1 MIPFGPYP
9 LEAVEPA
16 AAAVTA
22 LLSGSE
28 AHAAC
33 RALMQHLRDLPGVL
47 PEQQV
52 EYITSF
58 LSMAGEEE
66 ASAAGACQGYRN
78 DGPTVVNALSGQNL

>member
-16 AAAVTA
+16 AATVTA
-22 LLSGSE
+22 VLSGSE
-28 AHAAC
+28 AQAAC
-33 RALMQHLRDLPGVL
+33 RALMQHLRDLSGALHPRQL
-47 PEQQV
+47 

-66 ASAAGACQGYRN
+66 APAAGACQGHRN
-78 DGPTVVNALSGQNL
+78 DGLTGVNALSGQNP

>member
-22 LLSGSE
+22 VLSGSE
-28 AHAAC
+28 AQAAC

-47 PEQQV
+47 SEQQV

-66 ASAAGACQGYRN
+66 APAAGACHGYGN
-78 DGPTVVNALSGQNL
+78 DGPTVVNTLSGQNL